1 MIPGRMK
8 HGVTGEKSFAD
19 RASLGLVELSMKSDD
34 PSPWAEGDYDEPIM
48 STSVMLKEAEADR
61 AAADREAERN

>member
-1 MIPGRMK
+1 MARTM
-8 HGVTGEKSFAD
+8 SA
-19 RASLGLVELSMKSDD
+19 D

-61 AAADREAERN
+61 AAADREAERNELLWRKYAGRLRADGGLTR